1 MQTSRQPQ
9 HWGEKT
15 PAYTQPHQEY
25 QVENFASY
33 RTHAKSPP
41 SYQQCMMMLSPP
53 GAQIVVEEED
63 DVNFS
68 NHSRT
73 CQQAIALFLLLFL
86 ILLIFCWIALLLDGT
101 LFWYFDTEKMFLLL
115 LLHFVEYKESHN
127 YQSTSSSAPSF
138 KSYTSTWWTL
148 NNLTVMRIM

>member
-1 MQTSRQPQ
+1 MSLLPTIQTSRQPQ

-15 PAYTQPHQEY
+15 PAYTQPHQGD

-63 DVNFS
+63 NFS
-68 NHSRT
+68 NHSPKKFPIVGEL
-73 CQQAIALFLLLFL
+73 QLMYL
-86 ILLIFCWIALLLDGT
+86 
-101 LFWYFDTEKMFLLL
+101 E
-115 LLHFVEYKESHN
+115 
-127 YQSTSSSAPSF
+127 
-138 KSYTSTWWTL
+138 
-148 NNLTVMRIM
+148 LT

>member
-1 MQTSRQPQ
+1 MSLLPTIQTSRQPQ

-15 PAYTQPHQEY
+15 PAYTQGD
-25 QVENFASY
+25 QVENFVSY
-33 RTHAKSPP
+33 QTHAKSPP

-63 DVNFS
+63 NFS

-101 LFWYFDTEKMFLLL
+101 LF
-115 LLHFVEYKESHN
+115 
-127 YQSTSSSAPSF
+127 
-138 KSYTSTWWTL
+138 
-148 NNLTVMRIM
+148 

>member
-15 PAYTQPHQEY
+15 PAYTQPHQGD

-63 DVNFS
+63 DDNFS

-86 ILLIFCWIALLLDGT
+86 ILLIFCWIALLLDGNQ
-101 LFWYFDTEKMFLLL
+101 
-115 LLHFVEYKESHN
+115 EYKDSHN
-127 YQSTSSSAPSF
+127 YHSTSSSAPSF
-138 KSYTSTWWTL
+138 KAIHQYQRDL
-148 NNLTVMRIM
+148 LTPAFSEQNDEVI

>member
-15 PAYTQPHQEY
+15 PAYTQPHQGD

-53 GAQIVVEEED
+53 GAQIEEED
-63 DVNFS
+63 DDNFS

-101 LFWYFDTEKMFLLL
+101 LFWYFDTEKLFL

-148 NNLTVMRIM
+148 NNLTAMRIM

>member
-1 MQTSRQPQ
+1 MSLLPTIQTSRQPQ

-15 PAYTQPHQEY
+15 PAYTQGD
-25 QVENFASY
+25 QVENFVSY
-33 RTHAKSPP
+33 QTHAKSPP

-53 GAQIVVEEED
+53 GAQIVVEED
-63 DVNFS
+63 NFS

-101 LFWYFDTEKMFLLL
+101 LF
-115 LLHFVEYKESHN
+115 
-127 YQSTSSSAPSF
+127 
-138 KSYTSTWWTL
+138 
-148 NNLTVMRIM
+148 

>member
-9 HWGEKT
+9 HSGEKT

-53 GAQIVVEEED
+53 GAQIEEED
-63 DVNFS
+63 DDNFS

-73 CQQAIALFLLLFL
+73 CLQAIALFLLLFL
-86 ILLIFCWIALLLDGT
+86 ILLIFCWIALLLDGNQ
-101 LFWYFDTEKMFLLL
+101 
-115 LLHFVEYKESHN
+115 EYKDSHN
-127 YQSTSSSAPSF
+127 YHSTSSSAPSF
-138 KSYTSTWWTL
+138 KAIHQYQCDL
-148 NNLTVMRIM
+148 LTPTISEQNDEVI

>member
-15 PAYTQPHQEY
+15 PAYTQPHQGD

-86 ILLIFCWIALLLDGT
+86 ILLIFCWIALLLDGNQ
-101 LFWYFDTEKMFLLL
+101 
-115 LLHFVEYKESHN
+115 EYKDSYN
-127 YQSTSSSAPSF
+127 YHSTNSSAPSF
-138 KSYTSTWWTL
+138 KAIQQYQRDL
-148 NNLTVMRIM
+148 QNC

>member
-41 SYQQCMMMLSPP
+41 SYQQCMMIMSPP
-53 GAQIVVEEED
+53 GAQIVEED
-63 DVNFS
+63 DNIS
-68 NHSRT
+68 NHSRA
-73 CQQAIALFLLLFL
+73 CQQAIALFLLFFL
-86 ILLIFCWIALLLDGT
+86 LLLIFCWIALLLDGT
-101 LFWYFDTEKMFLLL
+101 LF
-115 LLHFVEYKESHN
+115 
-127 YQSTSSSAPSF
+127 
-138 KSYTSTWWTL
+138 
-148 NNLTVMRIM
+148 

>member
-15 PAYTQPHQEY
+15 PAYTQPHQGD

-53 GAQIVVEEED
+53 GAQIEEED
-63 DVNFS
+63 DDNFS

-73 CQQAIALFLLLFL
+73 CLQAIALFLLLFL
-86 ILLIFCWIALLLDGT
+86 ILLIFCWIALLLDGNQFCSK
-101 LFWYFDTEKMFLLL
+101 L
-115 LLHFVEYKESHN
+115 
-127 YQSTSSSAPSF
+127 
-138 KSYTSTWWTL
+138 
-148 NNLTVMRIM
+148 

>member
-15 PAYTQPHQEY
+15 PAYTQPHQGD

-53 GAQIVVEEED
+53 GAQIEEED
-63 DVNFS
+63 DDNFS

-101 LFWYFDTEKMFLLL
+101 LFWYFDTEKLFL
-115 LLHFVEYKESHN
+115 LLHFVDYKESHN

-148 NNLTVMRIM
+148 NNLTAMRIM

>member
-15 PAYTQPHQEY
+15 PAYTQPHQGD

-63 DVNFS
+63 DDNIS

-73 CQQAIALFLLLFL
+73 CQQAIALSLLLFL
-86 ILLIFCWIALLLDGT
+86 ILLIFCWIALLLDGNQFCSK
-101 LFWYFDTEKMFLLL
+101 L
-115 LLHFVEYKESHN
+115 
-127 YQSTSSSAPSF
+127 
-138 KSYTSTWWTL
+138 
-148 NNLTVMRIM
+148 

>member
-15 PAYTQPHQEY
+15 PAYTQPHQGD
-25 QVENFASY
+25 QVENFPSY
-33 RTHAKSPP
+33 QTHAKSPP

-53 GAQIVVEEED
+53 GAQIVEED
-63 DVNFS
+63 NFS

-73 CQQAIALFLLLFL
+73 YQQAIALFSLLFL

-101 LFWYFDTEKMFLLL
+101 LFWYFDTEKLFL
-115 LLHFVEYKESHN
+115 LLHFIEYKESHN

>member
-15 PAYTQPHQEY
+15 PAYTQPHQGD

-63 DVNFS
+63 DDNFS

-86 ILLIFCWIALLLDGT
+86 ILLIFCWIALLLDGNQ
-101 LFWYFDTEKMFLLL
+101 
-115 LLHFVEYKESHN
+115 EYKDSHN
-127 YQSTSSSAPSF
+127 YHSTSSSAPSF
-138 KSYTSTWWTL
+138 KAIQQYQRDL
-148 NNLTVMRIM
+148 QNC